1 MTSVLR
7 QIEDLIAVLDG
18 STHQQRQ
25 KQKVVICGGGNA
37 AHVFAA
43 LAASDSQNEVHL
55 LSLYATE
62 AADFDAAL
70 KGTDDGRLT
79 LRVTQRNEEIKA
91 APSNVTNDPRC
102 LADSDIVVISLPA
115 FAHNQYLKA
124 IKEHIAPRQTKKT
137 LVAVFPGA
145 SGLECDWQSIFG
157 AHNDDF
163 ALLSCITL
171 PWACRILEFGR
182 CAEILGTKHRIEVSV
197 KSTDDANA
205 KYISSI
211 SRLIAGA
218 APSIVDFGHILNM
231 SLSAIN
237 AIVHPSIMF
246 AKWRRYDGKEVFARK
261 PLFYQGM
268 DAEAAAIMSTL
279 SEETLRITQSIEAQT
294 GLALLTQPIY
304 SWYKRCY
311 GDECADTSS
320 LLRTIQTNP
329 GYDGLT
335 HPMRRAPNGE
345 GFVPDFRYR
354 YLSEDIPFGLV
365 VIRGLALILDAQHRA
380 QCECPLMDE
389 IIVWSQKLLGRE
401 FLRYNAD
408 GSVVAGKDIDKT
420 RAPQRYHI
428 ESITELV

>member
-1 MTSVLR
+1 M
-7 QIEDLIAVLDG
+7 AVLDD
-18 STHQQRQ
+18 SSDQQRQ

-37 AHVFAA
+37 AHVFTA
-43 LAASDSQNEVHL
+43 LAAKDPHNEVHL

-62 AADFDAAL
+62 AADFKAAL
-70 KGTDDGRLT
+70 KGTGDGRLT
-79 LRVTQRNEEIKA
+79 IKVTQRNEEIKA

-102 LADSDIVVISLPA
+102 LADSDIVIISLPA

-124 IKEHIAPRQTKKT
+124 IKEHIAPRQKKKT

-157 AHNDDF
+157 ANNDDF
-163 ALLSCITL
+163 TLLSCITL
-171 PWACRILEFGR
+171 PWACRTLKFGR
-182 CAEILGTKHRIEVSV
+182 CAEILGTKHRIEVSL
-197 KSTDDANA
+197 KSTDAANA
-205 KYISSI
+205 QYMSSI
-211 SRLIAGA
+211 SRIIGA
-218 APSIVDFGHILNM
+218 SPSIVDFGHILNM

-246 AKWRRYDGKEVFARK
+246 AKWRNYDGKAVFAQK

-268 DAEAAAIMSTL
+268 DAEAAEIMSTL
-279 SEETLRITQSIEAQT
+279 SDETLRVTQCIEAQT
-294 GLALLTQPIY
+294 GLALLTQHIY

-311 GDECADTSS
+311 GEECADTSS

-335 HPMRRAPNGE
+335 HPMKNPAPNVE
-345 GFVPDFRYR
+345 GFVPDFKYR
-354 YLSEDIPFGLV
+354 YLSEDVPFGLV
-365 VIRGLALILDAQHRA
+365 VIRGLSLILDAEHRS
-380 QCECPLMDE
+380 QCKCPLMDE
-389 IIVWSQKLLGRE
+389 IIVWSQNLLGRE
-401 FLRYNAD
+401 FLKYDAD